1 MDALPIPAGPVY
13 HADLDQGSE
22 AWLAARCGLLTASEM
37 DRIITPKLKVA
48 DNVTSRAHVYE
59 LLAQRI
65 SRHVEPSY
73 IGDDMLRGMSEEV
86 DARLLYEK
94 TSAPVQ
100 TVGFITNWKWGFT
113 LGYSPDGLVGDDGL
127 IECKSRRQKFQVAT
141 ICTNAVPDEYM
152 LQLQTG
158 LLVSERQWVD
168 FISYSNGLPML
179 VIRVWPDDTIQ
190 RAIIDAATAFEEA
203 VRANYT
209 AYWDTLATARTF
221 PTVRKIDQEMHI

>member
-1 MDALPIPAGPVY
+1 MDTINLPAGPVY

-37 DRIITPKLKVA
+37 KLILTPTLKVA
-48 DNVTSRAHVYE
+48 KNDNSRAHVYE

-65 SRHVEPSY
+65 SGHVEPSY

-113 LGYSPDGLVGDDGL
+113 LGYSPDEIG
-127 IECKSRRQKFQVAT
+127 
-141 ICTNAVPDEYM
+141 
-152 LQLQTG
+152 
-158 LLVSERQWVD
+158 
-168 FISYSNGLPML
+168 
-179 VIRVWPDDTIQ
+179 
-190 RAIIDAATAFEEA
+190 RAH
-203 VRANYT
+203 V
-209 AYWDTLATARTF
+209 
-221 PTVRKIDQEMHI
+221 